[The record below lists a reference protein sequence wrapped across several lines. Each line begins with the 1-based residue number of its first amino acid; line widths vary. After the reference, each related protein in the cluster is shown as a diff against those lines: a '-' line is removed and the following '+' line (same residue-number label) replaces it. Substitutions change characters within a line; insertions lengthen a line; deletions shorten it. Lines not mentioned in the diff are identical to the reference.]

1 METVTDWES
10 LSAEAS
16 RDRRRER
23 RIPLVFPIEVSGF
36 DRRGRFFTERTKTS
50 DVSANGCRFHMNTE
64 IARGAVVAIKL
75 VSRNSQQSL
84 PDRPLLFQ
92 VARLE
97 KEDHGWV
104 LGAAKLQPEN
114 LWCIAFPPLTQQL
127 TPVA

>member
-10 LSAEAS
+10 LSVEAS
-16 RDRRRER
+16 RDRRRET

-36 DRRGRFFTERTKTS
+36 DRRGRFFTERSKTS
-50 DVSANGCRFHMNTE
+50 DVSANGCRFRISTE
-64 IARGAVVAIKL
+64 IARGALIAIKL
-75 VSRNSQQSL
+75 VSRNSEQTL
-84 PDRPLLFQ
+84 PERPLLFQ

-97 KEDHGWV
+97 KKEDGWI

-127 TPVA
+127 TPIA